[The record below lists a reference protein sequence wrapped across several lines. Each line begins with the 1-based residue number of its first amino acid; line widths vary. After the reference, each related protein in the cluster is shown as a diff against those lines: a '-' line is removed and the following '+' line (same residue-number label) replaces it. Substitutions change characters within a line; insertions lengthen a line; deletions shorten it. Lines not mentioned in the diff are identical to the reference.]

1 MHLYYPAGQLLPC
14 LLHGCSDC
22 VRPVRFAPYDWTADG
37 TFIAPILAAV
47 NFLNFPNIKLQGDF
61 CVTASPLSHANQRKK
76 HSVHS
81 EKTGSGMKAPAKSAG
96 WPSAWLWPSPCAEAQ
111 THKSITTQGTAG
123 SATPGGTDFVS
134 LCLSLLPLGRLDV
147 SSQKN
152 LSRRRG
158 EPGFAEQTS
167 PGTPL
172 AYSSCITARAKGLA
186 SACTGTLSLAR
197 VS

>member
-61 CVTASPLSHANQRKK
+61 CVTASPFSHANQRKK
-76 HSVHS
+76 HSMHS

-96 WPSAWLWPSPCAEAQ
+96 WPSAWLWPAQ
-111 THKSITTQGTAG
+111 
-123 SATPGGTDFVS
+123 S
-134 LCLSLLPLGRLDV
+134 LCWGPDPQERYDSGDSRLCH
-147 SSQKN
+147 
-152 LSRRRG
+152 SRG
-158 EPGFAEQTS
+158 YGLCLTVPFPTAFGQTGCQFS
-167 PGTPL
+167 KEL
-172 AYSSCITARAKGLA
+172 Q
-186 SACTGTLSLAR
+186 
-197 VS
+197 